1 MSGRAWVWIPLKA
14 VLAIHDE
21 QISEHRG
28 PGGVRDLGVVES
40 AVGRPMHLV
49 AYGEPD
55 AAAIAA
61 AYAFGLCRNHGFVD
75 GNKRT
80 AYVVAETFLVL
91 NGYEMEASDEAVV
104 ETMLAVASGSMKEEE
119 LAGWFRL
126 FVR

>member
-1 MSGRAWVWIPLKA
+1 MSTCAWVWISLKA

-21 QISEHRG
+21 QISEHGG

-40 AVGRPMHLV
+40 AVARPMHLM

-61 AYAFGLCRNHGFVD
+61 AYTFELCRNHGFVD

-91 NGYEMEASDEAVV
+91 NGYAMDAPDEAVV
-104 ETMLAVASGSMKEEE
+104 ETMLAVASGSMSEEE
-119 LAGWFRL
+119 LVEWFRL
-126 FVR
+126 FLR